1 MIDKIIEEKKQK
13 EKQDMSDE
21 NLFKFFIKENPNAH
35 GDSLMMAHARRLSGS
50 SHWREK
56 EIARAKKQKE
66 ANDEYLPLFEILVKT
81 LKLLH
86 SEKNNA

>member
-1 MIDKIIEEKKQK
+1 
-13 EKQDMSDE
+13 
-21 NLFKFFIKENPNAH
+21 
-35 GDSLMMAHARRLSGS
+35 MAQGLSGA

-56 EIARAKKQKE
+56 EIERAKKQKE

-86 SEKNNA
+86 SEKNIPFWKT